1 MLSVELHDPNDC
13 KAFGQYKMRDLWQGL
28 RYSLLRVGR
37 LGSWASLVRDP
48 RSRHVGMNPVIRQLI
63 PAIVSYVT
71 DHGGYLTKTKLL
83 KLLYLFDV
91 EYFRV
96 HRRTFSGFNWK
107 FFHLGPWTPEFD
119 PIVQDLVEGGYLTEA
134 SSTRTDYETR
144 FYRTPEHLEL
154 EDILKSYKE
163 EAILREILDVWG
175 DRTTGEILDH
185 VYFRTEPMELGS
197 RNEPLDFNK
206 IAEQAPPKYVRSASG
221 IKSEDLKAQRER
233 FAKDRASRLEG
244 RQSGSFFTPPNY
256 DEEFLEALAK
266 LDQMQS

>member
-1 MLSVELHDPNDC
+1 MLSPELHDPSDC
-13 KAFGQYKMRDLWQGL
+13 SAFGQDKMRDVWQGL
-28 RYSLLRVGR
+28 RYSLFCIGR
-37 LGSWASLVRDP
+37 LGSWANLVRHT
-48 RSRHVGMNPVIRQLI
+48 RSRHTGMNPAIRELI

-119 PIVQDLVEGGYLTEA
+119 PIVQDLVDGGDLTEA
-134 SSTRTDYETR
+134 SSTRTDYETK
-144 FYRTPEHLEL
+144 FYRTLEHLEL
-154 EDILKSYKE
+154 EGILKSYTD

-175 DRTTGEILDH
+175 DRTTGEVLDH

-206 IAEQAPPKYVRSASG
+206 VAEQAPPKYVRSASG
-221 IKSEDLKAQRER
+221 VKEKDLEAQRER
-233 FAKDRASRLEG
+233 FAKCRASRGEG
-244 RQSGSFFTPPNY
+244 QKSAFSFTPPNY